1 MTSND
6 KSLIEFYVLN
16 NLPRKFDTNKITL
29 LITDLLEDGDKV
41 VYYISGSKFS
51 SEIIF
56 TREKLIIAQRFSGEW
71 GGDLVLPY
79 DEIHRLKI
87 KKQNSILFFKLDLI
101 VELEG
106 IKFYV
111 KKSEADN
118 FKKIL
123 WHIFDV
129 K

>member
-6 KSLIEFYVLN
+6 NSFIEYYVEN
-16 NLPRKFDTNKITL
+16 NLPQKFDTNKISL
-29 LITDLLEDGDKV
+29 LIADLLDDGDKV

-87 KKQNSILFFKLDLI
+87 KKQNRILFFKLDLI

-111 KKSEADN
+111 NKSGADN

-123 WHIFDV
+123 WHIFEV